1 MRKLVLALTVATF
14 MAWSGIL
21 SACGGMQLFPSG
33 SVITD
38 NLIYVNTTS
47 DEVQAAYEAAGL
59 EVGGAYAV
67 LAVSEESGF
76 WEFWKWVDQV
86 PDDTSPDET
95 QAEAVDE
102 EVPPPPPPPMFVQ
115 ATPDSFELFSDPA
128 AVSIP
133 EQAPPLELEETV
145 IIS

>member
-1 MRKLVLALTVATF
+1 MKKFVFAITLASALAFGNLV
-14 MAWSGIL
+14 
-21 SACGGMQLFPSG
+21 SACGAMYTLPEGTIFAEGMY
-33 SVITD
+33 
-38 NLIYVNTTS
+38 YVDSTS
-47 DEVQAAYEAAGL
+47 DEVQAAADAAGI
-59 EVGGAYAV
+59 EIEGKFAV
-67 LAVSEESGF
+67 LEYYEELGYWLFQKWGDEIPEVSL
-76 WEFWKWVDQV
+76 
-86 PDDTSPDET
+86 DET
-95 QAEAVDE
+95 LIEEEV